1 MRMWRRLCAIGC
13 RCASWIGVLARCSA
27 AVAFTLALVCLLGGS
42 AGAAPPSVTALSP
55 NGFHAGVNVPVKI
68 NGKLDGADCRVW
80 TDDPAVVFSQPDSSG
95 KCTVMVGSLAARGI
109 HLMRLINRDGA
120 SLPLRFSIGSLPL
133 LAEKEPNDAV
143 EVAQA
148 VQKLPA
154 WIHGELEKAGDV
166 DGYLVNLKKANPVW
180 IRLDAYSLGAPMDC
194 FLQILDAQGVQLMTA
209 SDARNLDPECV
220 FTPPEDGSYVLRVAG
235 FSHPPTADVGF
246 TGGAGRLYQLTV
258 SEAPVVNRVFPAAVA
273 LSGKTSVELC
283 GLGVQP
289 EQRKAELSSFLPS
302 GSEDIGLVTPAL
314 AAGPLSVV
322 IARHPIH
329 VFEASGE
336 SAVFDLKVPC
346 VLGARLAK
354 GVPNAKFRL
363 TMKAGDKMKARF
375 WSQSIGLGMEGK
387 LSVDGPD
394 GQAVA
399 ANEYP
404 SDVFAEPS
412 VSWSAAKDGVYTL
425 SVSGMFRSPESQR
438 ECVLE
443 VAAPSPSFVVSVA
456 DGKPVR
462 MEYGKTATLKVKV
475 VLANGWKEALV
486 ARVHGLPDGVF
497 AAEVTVP
504 EKGGE
509 FDIVLSAASN
519 ASQGTAPALVS
530 VWTKTS
536 PPAVAFA
543 QYPVRGDTM
552 RGNSDTDFR
561 REIWVSVGPPGSA
574 AAGDTEKK

>member
-1 MRMWRRLCAIGC
+1 M
-13 RCASWIGVLARCSA
+13 SWLGLLARGLA
-27 AVAFTLALVCLLGGS
+27 APVFARVLVCLLGGS

-55 NGFHAGVNVPVKI
+55 NGFHAGVGVPVKI
-68 NGKLDGADCRVW
+68 NGKLDGADCRIW

-143 EVAQA
+143 EFAQV
-148 VQKLPA
+148 VQKLPV

-180 IRLDAYSLGAPMDC
+180 IRLDAYSLGSPTDC
-194 FLQILDAQGVQLMTA
+194 FLQILDAHGVQLMTA

-235 FSHPPTADVGF
+235 FAHPPTADVGF
-246 TGGAGRLYQLTV
+246 TGGAGRCYQLTV

-283 GLGVQP
+283 GFGVKP
-289 EQRKAELSSFLPS
+289 EQTKAELSSFLPG
-302 GSEDIGLVTPAL
+302 GSEDIGLVSPAL
-314 AAGPLSVV
+314 AQGPLSVV
-322 IARHPIH
+322 IARHPIQ

-336 SAVFDLKVPC
+336 SAVFDLKAPC

-354 GVPNAKFRL
+354 GVPKAKFRL
-363 TMKAGDKMKARF
+363 TMRAGEKMKARF

-399 ANEYP
+399 ANDYP

-412 VSWSAAKDGVYTL
+412 VAWTAAKDGVYTL
-425 SVSGMFRSPESQR
+425 NVSGMFRSAESQR

-443 VAAPSPSFVVSVA
+443 VAAPSPSFAVSVA

-462 MEYGKTATLKVKV
+462 IEYGKTATIKMKV

-486 ARVHGLPDGVF
+486 ARVNGLPDGVF
-497 AAEVTVP
+497 AAEVPVP

-519 ASQGTAPALVS
+519 ANQGTAPAVVS
-530 VWTKTS
+530 VWTKSSTPS
-536 PPAVAFA
+536 VAFA
-543 QYPVRGDTM
+543 SYPVRGDTM